1 MLTETKTPKT
11 KKASRKE
18 KGGEAETLIVEGY
31 SVPRSGPSC
40 RFVGRSDNDDPAR
53 TAYIESVL
61 ERRRMLRQDPS
72 LN

>member
-1 MLTETKTPKT
+1 MITETKAPKA

-18 KGGEAETLIVEGY
+18 KGGEPEVMTIEGY

-61 ERRRMLRQDPS
+61 ARRRMMRQDPS